1 MRTATTLGLLRL
13 SGLLLFHRLLRLGDR
28 LVLDNLGNGLILL
41 SHGTTEAFLLGAAL
55 RITLSAS
62 AKATSARLGGKGT
75 HDMLIEQLV
84 SIDMLTR
91 GNFFRSRH
99 LNGILDRLLLG
110 IMNLGIDGVEGR
122 AAVNAA
128 ALDLGHNLCRD
139 KLIAHRLGVAFLID
153 GAEDLCQC
161 ARLNLECLAAE
172 QVVSN
177 QLGALGR
184 KRRLSAQALSQGID
198 ILLVIGI
205 YRLGHGAPFI
215 CTHIRPYGT
224 TRAAIH
230 AKHLREHPG
239 IILLYKKDRA
249 RVLRTR
255 SFRVIE
261 MEDSIRP
268 IG

>member
-28 LVLDNLGNGLILL
+28 LVLNNLGNGPILL
-41 SHGTTEAFLLGAAL
+41 SHSTTEAFLLGAAL
-55 RITLSAS
+55 SITLSAS
-62 AKATSARLGGKGT
+62 AKTASTRLGGKGT

-91 GNFFRSRH
+91 GICFRSRH
-99 LNGILDRLLLG
+99 LSGILDRLFLG
-110 IMNLGIDGVEGR
+110 IMNLGIDGIERR
-122 AAVNAA
+122 AAINAA
-128 ALDLGHNLCRD
+128 ALDLGNDLCRNE
-139 KLIAHRLGVAFLID
+139 LIAHRLGIALLIH
-153 GAEDLCQC
+153 GAENLCQR
-161 ARLNLECLAAE
+161 ARLDLECLAAE
-172 QVVSN
+172 QVVGN
-177 QLGALGR
+177 QLGPLGR
-184 KRRLSAQALSQGID
+184 KRRLSAQTLSQSID
-198 ILLVIGI
+198 IVLVIGI

-239 IILLYKKDRA
+239 ITLLYKKGRA

-255 SFRVIE
+255 PFRVIE

>member
-1 MRTATTLGLLRL
+1 MCA
-13 SGLLLFHRLLRLGDR
+13 
-28 LVLDNLGNGLILL
+28 NGLFMLENFL
-41 SHGTTEAFLLGAAL
+41 SAA
-55 RITLSAS
+55 TAEPASTSSETSAAS
-62 AKATSARLGGKGT
+62 AKAASARLGGKGA
-75 HDMLIEQLV
+75 HDMLIEQLI

-99 LNGILDRLLLG
+99 LNGILDGPLLG

-122 AAVNAA
+122 ATINAT

-139 KLIAHRLGVAFLID
+139 KLIAHRLGIALLID
-153 GAEDLCQC
+153 GAEDLRQR
-161 ARLNLECLAAE
+161 ARLDLECFAAE
-172 QVVSN
+172 QVVGN

-184 KRRLSAQALSQGID
+184 KRRLSAQALGQCID

-224 TRAAIH
+224 THAAIH

-239 IILLYKKDRA
+239 ITRLYKKDRA

-261 MEDSIRP
+261 MEGSIRP